1 MHDTILD
8 SSRSAGV
15 RTTGD
20 RIWDALVELHGQGQY
35 GSRERL
41 AQITGFTLS
50 VIDDH
55 ISRWRDTGRVFRV
68 KDGIYEPIIVTR
80 SSRMIYVGRV
90 PGSDIVKLEIGGECF
105 DVTQDEAR
113 EIGRQFAGY
122 ALEYNQI
129 TIKQDVGAALTL
141 VAEMAAEAKRTQ
153 QHVRDLE
160 RKLALAHEAMHGRQ
174 PDMLLSAPPG

>member
-1 MHDTILD
+1 MNNATAD
-8 SSRSAGV
+8 SSRSTGV
-15 RTTGD
+15 RSTGD
-20 RIWDALVELHGQGQY
+20 RIWDALLELHGQGQY

-55 ISRWRDTGRVFRV
+55 ISRWHDTGRVFRV
-68 KDGIYEPIIVTR
+68 KDGIYEPIVVTR

-90 PGSDIVKLEIGGECF
+90 PGSDIVKLEIGGECV

-122 ALEYNQI
+122 ALEYNQV
-129 TIKQDVGAALTL
+129 TIKQDVGVALTAVVEL
-141 VAEMAAEAKRTQ
+141 TAEAKRTQ

-160 RKLALAHEAMHGRQ
+160 RQLALAYESMYGSQ
-174 PDMLLSAPPG
+174 PDMLLSAAPV

>member
-1 MHDTILD
+1 MDKAAD
-8 SSRSAGV
+8 SSSGAGV
-15 RTTGD
+15 RSTGE
-20 RIWDALVELHGQGQY
+20 RIWGALVELHGQGQY

-55 ISRWRDTGRVFRV
+55 ISRWHDSGRVFRV
-68 KDGIYEPIIVTR
+68 KDGIYEPIVVSR

-90 PGSDIVKLEIGGECF
+90 PGSDIVKLELGGECF

-129 TIKQDVGAALTL
+129 TIKQDVGAALTAVVEL
-141 VAEMAAEAKRTQ
+141 TAENKRTQ
-153 QHVRDLE
+153 EHVRQLE
-160 RKLALAHEAMHGRQ
+160 RKLALAHEAMCGLQ
-174 PDMLLSAPPG
+174 PDMFVSAAPV